1 MNQFVK
7 PILAILFLMPLV
19 GAAEQQHRVAEYEV
33 HYILKLGGAKVG
45 NSYGKLTKVDT
56 DRYESIQ
63 KLEPKLLLRLTG
75 ERKSTQK
82 SSIKIDGS
90 GQVLTEKYIIEFKRG
105 KSQGAEFDWT
115 NRSITLLDGEVKPM
129 PEHHV
134 LEWGSWYMNLM
145 STGLAELPGTRITI
159 VSRHGILEYEYGPLE
174 EEVIE
179 LGSKLFTTKRI
190 TLLQTDKKKEG
201 FTLWL
206 SPEHNNLPVHL
217 QRHKSGVTVNIEL
230 KSLDLKL

>member
-1 MNQFVK
+1 MKYFVK
-7 PILAILFLMPLV
+7 LIVVILFLMPLV
-19 GAAEQQHRVAEYEV
+19 GAAEQQHGVAEYEV

-45 NSYGKLTKVDT
+45 SSFGKLTKVGT
-56 DRYESIQ
+56 GRYESIQ
-63 KLEPKLLLRLTG
+63 KLEPKLLLKLTG

-82 SSIKIDGS
+82 SSIKFEGS
-90 GQVLTEKYIIEFKRG
+90 GQVLTEKFIIEFKRS

-115 NRSITLLDGEVKPM
+115 NRTITLLDGAVVPM

-145 STGLAELPGTRITI
+145 SVDLADLPGTRITI

-190 TLLQTDKKKEG
+190 TMLQTGKKKEG

-230 KSLDLKL
+230 KSLDLKR